1 MKTAHIP
8 SPQGAKTMPTQHH
21 TSFVITI
28 LGSTQRLFRS
38 NKNHSLLASNHIDAR
53 TMRDIGFNPVG
64 LN

>member
-1 MKTAHIP
+1 MN
-8 SPQGAKTMPTQHH
+8 TQHH
-21 TSFVITI
+21 TSFTKAII
-28 LGSTQRLFRS
+28 GSTQRLFCS